1 MHSLID
7 VNGKEN
13 NKGKG
18 VNSVVVKNVKHK
30 KCLNVLIN
38 KKIMMHKIKRI
49 QSKQHKIGNYDVCKI
64 SIFS

>member
-18 VNSVVVKNVKHK
+18 VNSVVVKNIKHK

-49 QSKQHKIGNYDVCKI
+49 
-64 SIFS
+64 